1 MNNKLMVPL
10 QGVEPH
16 GGKETVTQLTVIIL
30 TWLTLSE
37 GLLCASYVEYF
48 LTLLNS
54 HDHLWR

>member
-1 MNNKLMVPL
+1 MVPL